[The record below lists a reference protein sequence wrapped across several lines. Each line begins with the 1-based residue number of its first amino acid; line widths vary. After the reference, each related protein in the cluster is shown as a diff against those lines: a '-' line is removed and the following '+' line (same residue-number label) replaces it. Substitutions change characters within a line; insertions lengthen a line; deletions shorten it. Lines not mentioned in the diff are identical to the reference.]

1 MLLAYPEGRSSVFR
15 RRFTPAVAKVYDM
28 GLTDALDR
36 ADLVYIS
43 TPPSTHFELA
53 RRHLSDGRHVIVE
66 KPAVFSRKEAEVLIE
81 LAARKELVL
90 VESFP
95 FLHHA
100 QWRLVPAGP
109 TSRARF
115 LAPVPLAGWREN
127 PLEVGA
133 LGDFGVY
140 PLRAFLDRQ
149 ADMVEEVEV
158 DCLVSVG
165 GVPTHVSGVIRGCAA
180 ECAFTVGYSERFEST
195 FGLAGTVLHKA
206 FNPQA
211 GEEVFVLGS
220 SVQSIASDGWARM
233 LECVLDMC
241 ACSALRVRARH
252 DLLRQADA
260 FEKLRKAAE
269 EAVK

>member
-15 RRFTPAVAKVYDM
+15 RRFAPAVAKVYDM
-28 GLTDALDR
+28 GLTDAPDR

-43 TPPSTHFELA
+43 TPPRTHFALA
-53 RRHLSDGRHVIVE
+53 RKHLEAGRHVIVE
-66 KPAVFSRKEAEVLIE
+66 KPAVFSRNEAELLIE

-90 VESFP
+90 VESFQ

-100 QWRLVPAGP
+100 QWRLVPSGQA
-109 TSRARF
+109 SRARF

-127 PLEVGA
+127 PLEAGA

-149 ADMVEEVEV
+149 AGMVETVEV
-158 DCLVSVG
+158 DCCVLVG
-165 GVPTHVSGVIRGCAA
+165 GVPTHVSGVARCGAA

-195 FGLAGTVLHKA
+195 FGIDGVVLHKA

-211 GEEVFVLGS
+211 DEEVFVLGS
-220 SVQSIASDGWARM
+220 SVQSIASDGWVLM
-233 LECVLDMC
+233 LNHVLDMC
-241 ACSALRVRARH
+241 ACAALRVRARH

-260 FEKLRKAAE
+260 FEKLRRAVE
-269 EAVK
+269 EAAK